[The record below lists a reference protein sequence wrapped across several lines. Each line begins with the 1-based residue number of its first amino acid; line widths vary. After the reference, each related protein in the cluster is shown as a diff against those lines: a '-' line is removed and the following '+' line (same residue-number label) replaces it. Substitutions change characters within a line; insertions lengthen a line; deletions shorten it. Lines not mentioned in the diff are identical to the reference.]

1 MNITQQMNELHLIG
15 MTQQWQILTQSKE
28 HLQLSLT
35 DGMELLL
42 NAEKENRSNRRT
54 QRLLHQARF
63 RYQSSIEQLN
73 YVSSRGLDKALIL
86 SLAEGSYITQG
97 KSILIT
103 GPTGV
108 GKSFIAS
115 ALGHQACLL
124 GYTTSYYNIQK
135 LLTELRLARIDGSI
149 LKVQKAIYRKDLL
162 ILDDFGLQGLT
173 EKQRIDYFEI
183 LEERHGRKS
192 TIYISQLPV
201 HDWFDI
207 IGDNT
212 IADAIVDRVIHQ
224 SIKIELQGESMRKI
238 AATEKS

>member
-1 MNITQQMNELHLIG
+1 MNELHLLG
-15 MTQQWQILTQSKE
+15 MAQQWQSLTQTKE
-28 HLQLSLT
+28 HLNLTLS
-35 DGMELLL
+35 DGMDLLL
-42 NAEKENRSNRRT
+42 NAEKENRAVRRT
-54 QRLLHQARF
+54 QRLMHQAHF
-63 RYQSSIEQLN
+63 RYTASIEQIN
-73 YVSSRGLDKALIL
+73 YITARGLDKTLIL
-86 SLAEGSYITQG
+86 SLADGIYITQG

-108 GKSFIAS
+108 GKSYIAS

-124 GYTTSYYNIQK
+124 GYTTLYCNIQK
-135 LLTELRLARIDGSI
+135 LLTQLKLARVDGSI
-149 LKVQKAIYRKDLL
+149 FKVQKALYRKDLL
-162 ILDDFGLQGLT
+162 ILDDFGLQGLN

-192 TIYISQLPV
+192 TIYISQLPI

-224 SIKIELQGESMRKI
+224 SIKIDLKGESMRKMETTKQ
-238 AATEKS
+238 TERST